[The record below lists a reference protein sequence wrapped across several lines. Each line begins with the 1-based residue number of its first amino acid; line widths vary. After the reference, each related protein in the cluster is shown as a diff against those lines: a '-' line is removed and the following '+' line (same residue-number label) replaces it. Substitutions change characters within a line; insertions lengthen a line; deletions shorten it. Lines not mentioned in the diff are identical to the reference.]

1 MEEIELPVTRAT
13 IEASTL
19 TADAENVWMTFTQY
33 ESKESYYS
41 NYNAVY
47 YKKCI
52 NKNVTFY
59 KTSVSNA
66 NKIYGPVQGSWFDPI
81 RP

>member
-1 MEEIELPVTRAT
+1 MKNKFRKDVIKMVL
-13 IEASTL
+13 
-19 TADAENVWMTFTQY
+19 F
-33 ESKESYYS
+33 
-41 NYNAVY
+41 
-47 YKKCI
+47 I